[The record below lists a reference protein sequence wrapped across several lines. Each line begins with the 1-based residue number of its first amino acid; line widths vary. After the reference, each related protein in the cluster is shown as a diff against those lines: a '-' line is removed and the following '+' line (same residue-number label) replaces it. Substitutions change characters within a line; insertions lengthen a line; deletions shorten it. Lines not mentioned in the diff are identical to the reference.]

1 MLEMIFL
8 PNFEQNSVRLFCSK
22 RYFLYIC
29 SKINAKIMAQK
40 IIGRKQ
46 ESKELLDLYKE
57 NKPVF
62 AVIYG
67 RRRVGKTFLVRELF
81 QDKMSFYHTGLSPYE
96 LSGQKIMEQQLAS
109 FYSSLVRYGSKSKKV
124 PSSWLEAFDAL
135 INLLEEQDADKRQVI
150 FIDELPWLDTP
161 RSGFVTALEH
171 FWNGWAAGKQNVM
184 LIVCGSATS
193 WISDKL
199 LNNKGGLFDRTTDEI
214 KLRPF
219 TLGECEEYYQ
229 ANNIVMSKFDQ
240 IQCYMATGGIPYY
253 ISMLQKGKSLAQNMD
268 RLFFEPAAKLG
279 LEFDRLYSSLFTNAE
294 DCMTIVRLLAQKRQG
309 YTRKEIVSLTKIP
322 NGGGLSATLK
332 SLEVSDFITSYVKYD
347 YPKREVYFRLTDF
360 YSKFYLSFI
369 DGRKTTNPHF
379 WQDNLLTP
387 ELTAWRG
394 FTFESLCY
402 YHLPQIKQALG
413 ISGVQTEVSPWKSR
427 KEKDGAQIDMIIDRA
442 DRVINV
448 CEMKFCE
455 DDFSINAAY
464 DKNLRHKLSTFAEET
479 KCRSSLHLTL
489 VTTYGLK
496 FNEYAGRVQSVV
508 TMDDLFK

>member
-1 MLEMIFL
+1 
-8 PNFEQNSVRLFCSK
+8 
-22 RYFLYIC
+22 
-29 SKINAKIMAQK
+29 MAQK

-171 FWNGWAAGKQNVM
+171 FWNGWAAGKQNIM

-464 DKNLRHKLSTFAEET
+464 DKNLRHKLSAFAEET

>member
-1 MLEMIFL
+1 M
-8 PNFEQNSVRLFCSK
+8 
-22 RYFLYIC
+22 
-29 SKINAKIMAQK
+29 
-40 IIGRKQ
+40 
-46 ESKELLDLYKE
+46 
-57 NKPVF
+57 
-62 AVIYG
+62 
-67 RRRVGKTFLVRELF
+67 
-81 QDKMSFYHTGLSPYE
+81 
-96 LSGQKIMEQQLAS
+96 
-109 FYSSLVRYGSKSKKV
+109 
-124 PSSWLEAFDAL
+124 
-135 INLLEEQDADKRQVI
+135 
-150 FIDELPWLDTP
+150 
-161 RSGFVTALEH
+161 
-171 FWNGWAAGKQNVM
+171 
-184 LIVCGSATS
+184 
-193 WISDKL
+193 
-199 LNNKGGLFDRTTDEI
+199 
-214 KLRPF
+214 
-219 TLGECEEYYQ
+219 
-229 ANNIVMSKFDQ
+229 
-240 IQCYMATGGIPYY
+240 
-253 ISMLQKGKSLAQNMD
+253 
-268 RLFFEPAAKLG
+268 
-279 LEFDRLYSSLFTNAE
+279 
-294 DCMTIVRLLAQKRQG
+294 
-309 YTRKEIVSLTKIP
+309 
-322 NGGGLSATLK
+322 
-332 SLEVSDFITSYVKYD
+332 SDFIISYVKYD

-413 ISGVQTEVSPWKSR
+413 ISGVQTEVSSWKSR